1 MSAAGLFQAALLTL
15 AAAPVLLRVG
25 HTLHLIRRRRFGCA
39 WRFQGFAAGYAL
51 LGGLTVQ
58 LLADA
63 WRGLPLPWLGVG
75 FVAASALL
83 IIFDRRSE

>member
-1 MSAAGLFQAALLTL
+1 MSAAGLLQATLLTL
-15 AAAPVLLRVG
+15 LAIPVLLRVC
-25 HTLHLIRRRRFGCA
+25 HVAHKLQRTRFACA
-39 WRFQGFAAGYAL
+39 WRFQGFVAGYAL

-58 LLADA
+58 LMADA

-83 IIFDRRSE
+83 IVFDRRNE

>member
-1 MSAAGLFQAALLTL
+1 MSAAELLQALLL
-15 AAAPVLLRVG
+15 SLLAAPVLLRVG
-25 HTLHLIRRRRFGCA
+25 HVAHKLQRAHFGGA
-39 WRFQGFAAGYAL
+39 WRFQGFVAGYAL

-83 IIFDRRSE
+83 IVFDRRAE

>member
-1 MSAAGLFQAALLTL
+1 MSAANLLQALLLTL
-15 AAAPVLLRVG
+15 LAIPVLLRVG
-25 HTLHLIRRRRFGCA
+25 HVAHKLQRKHFGCA
-39 WRFQGFAAGYAL
+39 WRFQGFVAGYAL

-83 IIFDRRSE
+83 IVFDRRAE